1 MLTSLRND
9 DFAKHESRGTAVEAS
24 PSQQVD
30 SRKRAG
36 VTALFTLISAPCANK
51 LKQTASLGTWSQE
64 RGDTVRSSSGVWP
77 VVIVVAILGFALGG
91 CGTLSSVSESSLLA
105 SRAPITA
112 PAEQAQ
118 TDASAE
124 IAAPTETATPEVES
138 TATETAA
145 APSVSIEY
153 QAITAENAPAW
164 VVALSGPVDTALRG
178 TPDAVPPDADVEEY
192 DPWEKFNE
200 KMFTFNYN
208 LDKYVLKPVA
218 QGYNYV
224 MPDMFQTMIDNAFT
238 NLRMPSRFVNKVLQW
253 KLLDATKEMGR
264 FLINS
269 TLGVGG
275 LFDVA
280 RQEMGLERQ
289 RADFGQT
296 LGIWGVG
303 PGPYLVLPFMPPL
316 TVRDGIGTGVDG
328 AMHPLYYYIP
338 FWPDAFGMKIGDTV
352 NDRSLN
358 LDLFQGIEESTVD
371 LYSSVRNG
379 YLQRRNRLIKEGR

>member
-1 MLTSLRND
+1 VHP
-9 DFAKHESRGTAVEAS
+9 A
-24 PSQQVD
+24 
-30 SRKRAG
+30 
-36 VTALFTLISAPCANK
+36 TLIWP
-51 LKQTASLGTWSQE
+51 QE
-64 RGDTVRSSSGVWP
+64 RGETVRSSPAVWP
-77 VVIVVAILGFALGG
+77 VVVVVAVLGFAFGG
-91 CGTLSSVSESSLLA
+91 CGTLSSSLLSESSVLA
-105 SRAPITA
+105 SRTPVAAPPVEPAPIAETVETPATPGSVTPEADTTASVAEAASEPTISIDYQPITA
-112 PAEQAQ
+112 KN
-118 TDASAE
+118 
-124 IAAPTETATPEVES
+124 APT
-138 TATETAA
+138 
-145 APSVSIEY
+145 
-153 QAITAENAPAW
+153 W
-164 VVALSGPVDTALRG
+164 VVALSGPADAALRG
-178 TPDAVPPDADVEEY
+178 TADAVPADPDVEEY

-200 KMFTFNYN
+200 KMFAFNYN
-208 LDKYVLKPVA
+208 LDKYVLKPAA
-218 QGYNYV
+218 QGYNFV

-238 NLRMPSRFVNKVLQW
+238 NLRMPSRFVNKLLQW

-269 TLGVGG
+269 TLGIGG

-296 LGIWGVG
+296 LGIWGAP

-328 AMHPLYYYIP
+328 AINPLYYYIP
-338 FWPDAFGMKIGDTV
+338 FWPDSLAMKIGDTI

>member
-1 MLTSLRND
+1 MASSQRGDGVRSISRVGPVLVVLAIFGLVFGGCGSISSSLVKESSML
-9 DFAKHESRGTAVEAS
+9 A
-24 PSQQVD
+24 Q
-30 SRKRAG
+30 RAP
-36 VTALFTLISAPCANK
+36 VSAPP
-51 LKQTASLGTWSQE
+51 ASAPV
-64 RGDTVRSSSGVWP
+64 DTEADEPSAAPSESEPATTP
-77 VVIVVAILGFALGG
+77 VVITYEPVTGL
-91 CGTLSSVSESSLLA
+91 
-105 SRAPITA
+105 
-112 PAEQAQ
+112 
-118 TDASAE
+118 
-124 IAAPTETATPEVES
+124 
-138 TATETAA
+138 
-145 APSVSIEY
+145 
-153 QAITAENAPAW
+153 NAPEW
-164 VVALSGPVDTALRG
+164 VVALSGPADAALRG
-178 TPDAVPPDADVEEY
+178 TPDPVPPDPDVEEY

-218 QGYNYV
+218 KGYNVV
-224 MPDMFQTMIDNAFT
+224 MPDMFQIMIDNAFT

-253 KLLDATKEMGR
+253 KLVDATKEMGR

-269 TLGVGG
+269 TLGIGG

-289 RADFGQT
+289 KADFGQT

-303 PGPYLVLPFMPPL
+303 PGPYLVLPLLPPL
-316 TVRDGIGTGVDG
+316 TVRDGVGFAADG
-328 AMHPLYYYIP
+328 AMNPLYYIP
-338 FWPDAFGMKIGDTV
+338 FWPDAFAMRVGDTI

>member
-1 MLTSLRND
+1 
-9 DFAKHESRGTAVEAS
+9 
-24 PSQQVD
+24 VD
-30 SRKRAG
+30 PE
-36 VTALFTLISAPCANK
+36 TLIWPK
-51 LKQTASLGTWSQE
+51 E
-64 RGDTVRSSSGVWP
+64 RGETVRSSSAVWP
-77 VVIVVAILGFALGG
+77 VMVVVAVLGLAFGG
-91 CGTLSSVSESSLLA
+91 CGTLSSGMVSESSMLA
-105 SRAPITA
+105 SRVPVVAPPVEPSPVTETVEAPTTSESSTPEADSTAAVAESAPTPTVSIDYQPITA
-112 PAEQAQ
+112 K
-118 TDASAE
+118 
-124 IAAPTETATPEVES
+124 
-138 TATETAA
+138 
-145 APSVSIEY
+145 
-153 QAITAENAPAW
+153 NAPAW
-164 VVALSGPVDTALRG
+164 VVALSGPADAALRG
-178 TPDAVPPDADVEEY
+178 SPEAVPPDPDVEEY

-218 QGYNYV
+218 QGYNFV

-269 TLGVGG
+269 TLGIGG

-303 PGPYLVLPFMPPL
+303 PGPYLVLPLMPPL

-328 AMHPLYYYIP
+328 AINPLYYYIP
-338 FWPDAFGMKIGDTV
+338 FWPDSLAMKIGDTI

-379 YLQRRNRLIKEGR
+379 YLQRRNRMIKEGR

>member
-1 MLTSLRND
+1 
-9 DFAKHESRGTAVEAS
+9 
-24 PSQQVD
+24 VD
-30 SRKRAG
+30 PE
-36 VTALFTLISAPCANK
+36 TLIWPK
-51 LKQTASLGTWSQE
+51 E
-64 RGDTVRSSSGVWP
+64 RGETVRSSSAVWP
-77 VVIVVAILGFALGG
+77 VMVVVAVLGFAFGG
-91 CGTLSSVSESSLLA
+91 CGTLSSNMVSESSMLA
-105 SRAPITA
+105 SRVPVAAPPVEPAPVTAAAETPTTPESSTPEADSTASVAEAAPTPTVSIDYEPITA
-112 PAEQAQ
+112 KN
-118 TDASAE
+118 
-124 IAAPTETATPEVES
+124 APT
-138 TATETAA
+138 
-145 APSVSIEY
+145 
-153 QAITAENAPAW
+153 W
-164 VVALSGPVDTALRG
+164 VVALSGPADAALRG
-178 TPDAVPPDADVEEY
+178 APEAVPPDPDVEEY

-218 QGYNYV
+218 QGYNAV

-238 NLRMPSRFVNKVLQW
+238 NIRMPSRFVNKVLQW

-269 TLGVGG
+269 TLGIGG

-296 LGIWGVG
+296 LGIWGAP
-303 PGPYLVLPFMPPL
+303 PGPYLVLPLMPPL

-328 AMHPLYYYIP
+328 AMNPLYYYIP
-338 FWPDAFGMKIGDTV
+338 FWPDALAMRIGDTI

>member
-1 MLTSLRND
+1 MLTGCARLVWSGFTLPHTLDERGERVCGRLRKRTGVTGVFTLVSRPCANRLKVPSLNLAMASSQRGD
-9 DFAKHESRGTAVEAS
+9 GVRSISRVGPVLVVLAIFGLVFGGCGSISSSLVKESSMLAQRVPVSAPPASALPASTPVDTEADQPSAS
-24 PSQQVD
+24 PSE
-30 SRKRAG
+30 SEPATG
-36 VTALFTLISAPCANK
+36 
-51 LKQTASLGTWSQE
+51 
-64 RGDTVRSSSGVWP
+64 P
-77 VVIVVAILGFALGG
+77 VVITYEPV
-91 CGTLSSVSESSLLA
+91 TSL
-105 SRAPITA
+105 
-112 PAEQAQ
+112 
-118 TDASAE
+118 
-124 IAAPTETATPEVES
+124 
-138 TATETAA
+138 
-145 APSVSIEY
+145 
-153 QAITAENAPAW
+153 NAPEW
-164 VVALSGPVDTALRG
+164 VVALSGPADTALRG
-178 TPDAVPPDADVEEY
+178 SPDPVPPDPDVEEY

-200 KMFTFNYN
+200 KMFAFNYN

-218 QGYNYV
+218 KGYNVV
-224 MPDMFQTMIDNAFT
+224 MPDMFQVMIDNAFT
-238 NLRMPSRFVNKVLQW
+238 NLRMPARFVNKVLQW

-269 TLGVGG
+269 TLGIGG

-303 PGPYLVLPFMPPL
+303 PGPYLVLPFLPPM
-316 TVRDGIGTGVDG
+316 TVRDGIGYGVDG

-338 FWPDAFGMKIGDTV
+338 FWPDALAMKLGDTV

-379 YLQRRNRLIKEGR
+379 YLQRRARMIKEGR

>member
-1 MLTSLRND
+1 
-9 DFAKHESRGTAVEAS
+9 
-24 PSQQVD
+24 
-30 SRKRAG
+30 
-36 VTALFTLISAPCANK
+36 
-51 LKQTASLGTWSQE
+51 
-64 RGDTVRSSSGVWP
+64 VRSRSGVGP
-77 VVIVVAILGFALGG
+77 VVMVVAILGFALGG
-91 CGTLSSVSESSLLA
+91 CGSLSSTLVSESSLLA
-105 SRAPITA
+105 SRAPMAA
-112 PAEQAQ
+112 PAEPAQ
-118 TDASAE
+118 TVAPPE
-124 IAAPTETATPEVES
+124 GAAPAENATPDVESATPETTAAAETAT
-138 TATETAA
+138 
-145 APSVSIEY
+145 APSVSIDY
-153 QAITAENAPAW
+153 QPITGTNAPTW
-164 VVALSGPVDTALRG
+164 VVALSGPADAALRG
-178 TPDAVPPDADVEEY
+178 TPEAMPPDPDVEEY

-224 MPDMFQTMIDNAFT
+224 MPDMFQTMIDNGFT
-238 NLRMPSRFVNKVLQW
+238 NLRMPARFVNKVLQW
-253 KLLDATKEMGR
+253 KLVDAAKEMGR

-269 TLGVGG
+269 TLGIGG

-280 RQEMGLERQ
+280 RQEMGIERQ

-296 LGIWGVG
+296 LGIWGFG

-316 TVRDGIGTGVDG
+316 TVRDGIGSGVDG

-338 FWPDAFGMKIGDTV
+338 FWFDSFGMKVGDTI

>member
-1 MLTSLRND
+1 MR
-9 DFAKHESRGTAVEAS
+9 SR
-24 PSQQVD
+24 
-30 SRKRAG
+30 
-36 VTALFTLISAPCANK
+36 
-51 LKQTASLGTWSQE
+51 
-64 RGDTVRSSSGVWP
+64 SGVWP
-77 VVIVVAILGFALGG
+77 LVVVVAVLACALGG
-91 CGTLSSVSESSLLA
+91 CGSLSSSLLSESSLLA
-105 SRAPITA
+105 SRPPVAA
-112 PAEQAQ
+112 LAAE
-118 TDASAE
+118 
-124 IAAPTETATPEVES
+124 PTQPP
-138 TATETAA
+138 TATETAVPA
-145 APSVSIEY
+145 ETTASALSSETTSAPVEVAVSASETPTTPLPSVSIDYEP
-153 QAITAENAPAW
+153 ITAKNAPEW
-164 VVALSGPVDTALRG
+164 VVALSGPADAALRG
-178 TPDAVPPDADVEEY
+178 TPDANPPDADVEEW

-218 QGYNYV
+218 QGYNFV
-224 MPDMFQTMIDNAFT
+224 VPDMFQTMIDNAFT
-238 NLRMPSRFVNKVLQW
+238 NLRMPSRFVNKVLQL

-264 FLINS
+264 FIINS
-269 TLGVGG
+269 TLGIGG

-303 PGPYLVLPFMPPL
+303 PGPYLVLPFLPPL
-316 TVRDGIGTGVDG
+316 TVRDGIGYGVDG

-338 FWPDAFGMKIGDTV
+338 FWPDSLAMKLGDTV

-379 YLQRRNRLIKEGR
+379 YLQRRARLIKEGR